1 MTTLQ
6 SSIIKYLL
14 DYQQITTFN
23 AHQLEKQGRLLR
35 CEGMKQKAANI
46 AYALKDFETE
56 CKLAN

>member
-6 SSIIKYLL
+6 NSIIKYLI

-35 CEGMKQKAANI
+35 CEGMKQRAACI
-46 AYALKDFETE
+46 AHALKDYETE